1 MLDSATNTRLREMK
15 LNAMAEKLLWQM
27 EQPEIQSLS
36 FEERFGMLV
45 DAEWTA
51 KHTRRIGRYIRQ
63 AEFRVPAVAED
74 VEYPGKQGINKENFL
89 RLCDGGYLRNK
100 QNVIF
105 SGPAGVGKTYL
116 ACALGNSACR
126 QCIPAKY
133 LRVPD
138 LLFLLS
144 AAKMDGSYMKQRKK
158 LVSVP
163 LLILDDWGLRTFSM
177 DDTQEIME
185 LTELRY
191 GRSSTVIAG
200 QLPCEKWY
208 DLFPDP
214 TLADAILDRLVH
226 NSYKFNITGES
237 MRKTLAER
245 QFKKG
250 NGPS

>member
-1 MLDSATNTRLREMK
+1 MLDHATAARLREMK
-15 LNAMAEKLLWQM
+15 LNTMAEKLLWQM

-36 FEERFGMLV
+36 FEERLGMLV

-51 KHTRRIGRYIRQ
+51 KHSRRIQRYIRQ

-74 VEYPGKQGINKENFL
+74 VEYVGKQGLTKADFL
-89 RLCDGGYLRNK
+89 RLCDGGYLRNR
-100 QNVIF
+100 QNVVF
-105 SGPAGVGKTYL
+105 SGPSGVGKTYL

-126 QCIPAKY
+126 QCIQAKY

-158 LVSVP
+158 LASIP
-163 LLILDDWGLRTFSM
+163 LLILDDWGLRAFSPE
-177 DDTQEIME
+177 DTQEMME

-200 QLPCEKWY
+200 QLPSDKWY

-226 NSYKFNITGES
+226 NAYKFNITGES

-245 QFKKG
+245 QFEKG
-250 NGPS
+250 AGPG

>member
-1 MLDSATNTRLREMK
+1 MLDHATAARLREMK
-15 LNAMAEKLLWQM
+15 LNTMAEKLLWQM

-36 FEERFGMLV
+36 FEERLGMLV

-51 KHTRRIGRYIRQ
+51 KHARRIQRYVRRG
-63 AEFRVPAVAED
+63 EFRVPAVAED
-74 VEYPGKQGINKENFL
+74 VEYAGKRGISKEDFL

-100 QNVIF
+100 QNVIL
-105 SGPAGVGKTYL
+105 SGPSGVGKTYL

-126 QCIPAKY
+126 QCVQARY

-158 LVSVP
+158 LASVP
-163 LLILDDWGLRTFSM
+163 LLILDDWGLRAFSPE
-177 DDTQEIME
+177 DTQEMME

-191 GRSSTVIAG
+191 GRASTVIAG
-200 QLPCEKWY
+200 QLPCDKWY

-226 NSYKFNITGES
+226 NAYKFNITGES

-245 QFKKG
+245 QFEKD
-250 NGPS
+250 NGPG